1 MLTSKVFSYFVYLY
15 IFITCLNLPLKICVE
30 VQGLLEH
37 MRDIKNGIALTYRFS
52 IQFLKTELQ
61 SNEFKMMDVL
71 VQRSTK
77 ATVNNIE

>member
-1 MLTSKVFSYFVYLY
+1 VYLY

>member
-1 MLTSKVFSYFVYLY
+1 MYLY